1 MIYFLA
7 NVCAWGASSL
17 VSMSLELSSLSDS
30 EPDELDESSTSSF
43 VFDAAF
49 RVCFCLLSGS
59 GEEERLELL
68 SLEEEDEAA
77 MATISVLAQLSVV
90 ELGLPREFGCTKT
103 SLTIYDLML

>member
-1 MIYFLA
+1 
-7 NVCAWGASSL
+7 

-43 VFDAAF
+43 VFDTPF
-49 RVCFCLLSGS
+49 IVCFCLLSGS

-77 MATISVLAQLSVV
+77 MATIGVLAQLSAVK
-90 ELGLPREFGCTKT
+90 LGLPREFGCPKM
-103 SLTIYDLML
+103 SLETYGLLV

>member
-1 MIYFLA
+1 
-7 NVCAWGASSL
+7 
-17 VSMSLELSSLSDS
+17 MSLELSSLSDS

-77 MATISVLAQLSVV
+77 MATISVSCSIVGSRAGSAPRIRMHKD
-90 ELGLPREFGCTKT
+90 ELD
-103 SLTIYDLML
+103 DL